1 MTNAQI
7 IAMYQANLP
16 ISHVTALRAIYSAGW
31 YSGASQTM
39 TVASVDK
46 SFSDSNPTNMLKL
59 TNTHIDLRG
68 G

>member
-16 ISHVTALRAIYSAGW
+16 ISHVTALRAVYSAGW

-39 TVASVDK
+39 TAASADK
-46 SFSDSNPTNMLKL
+46 SFGDSNPANMLKL
-59 TNTHIDLRG
+59 TNTHVHLSG